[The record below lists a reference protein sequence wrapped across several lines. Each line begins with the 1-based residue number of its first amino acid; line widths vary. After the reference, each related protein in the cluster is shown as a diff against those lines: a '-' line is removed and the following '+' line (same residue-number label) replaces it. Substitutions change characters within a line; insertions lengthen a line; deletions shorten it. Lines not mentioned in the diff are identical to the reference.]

1 MNMLY
6 ATLVSAKQP
15 PLEKRGS
22 VVDAWHRHV
31 SRIGAGTD
39 HGDLMFVPGGRQ
51 PGIAAPA
58 VGVDQSTRYRGGLN
72 EGQKAGAR
80 DVLDATKTYP
90 ADALTVLFG
99 GDRNYGLG
107 FGIPAALA
115 FFHTANIGLVH
126 LYRSTERVPSRADHC
141 PAQLV
146 QPGPRRLVTS
156 EAKNTLQPQSTDAV
170 LLVGDIPHCHEP
182 HAQRLSGV
190 LKDRP
195 SRQRR
200 LPLAPLAV
208 QQPPRRHPRLAGPC
222 AVRADESVRPA
233 QTLDI
238 LAASSVAAEPLV
250 NFLKR
255 PGVINPRDKV
265 TGVLHH
271 PRLPSGPTGVKRI
284 PYFARTPRPVVAA
297 QRLRGGAVD
306 LAGRGWRGAWL
317 RPAAEIQYRQT
328 PHAFIVPPGLH
339 AVRPDP
345 KHAGKPLAPVDGNLH
360 RHAGCSAPVQEGIWS
375 DLKYEGSLEERRLQ
389 AEPLFDDCH
398 QHVDRHG
405 NPNLRLYGVLGRPVE
420 LLDT

>member
-126 LYRSTERVPSRADHC
+126 LYRSTERVPSGADHC

-146 QPGPRRLVTS
+146 QPGPGRLVTA

-208 QQPPRRHPRLAGPC
+208 QQPPRRHPRLAGPS

-238 LAASSVAAEPLV
+238 LAASSVTAEPLV

-284 PYFARTPRPVVAA
+284 PYRGQSQQRPRKYMPSYAIRPPPRPAME
-297 QRLRGGAVD
+297 AV
-306 LAGRGWRGAWL
+306 
-317 RPAAEIQYRQT
+317 
-328 PHAFIVPPGLH
+328 
-339 AVRPDP
+339 
-345 KHAGKPLAPVDGNLH
+345 
-360 RHAGCSAPVQEGIWS
+360 
-375 DLKYEGSLEERRLQ
+375 
-389 AEPLFDDCH
+389 
-398 QHVDRHG
+398 VDRWLA
-405 NPNLRLYGVLGRPVE
+405 LR
-420 LLDT
+420 